1 MGQKA
6 KVSRLTVIH
15 VFLGKLSLKLLK
27 FIRDHLS
34 FSLLMND
41 FARK

>member
-1 MGQKA
+1 MF
-6 KVSRLTVIH
+6 SI
-15 VFLGKLSLKLLK
+15 GKLSLKLSK